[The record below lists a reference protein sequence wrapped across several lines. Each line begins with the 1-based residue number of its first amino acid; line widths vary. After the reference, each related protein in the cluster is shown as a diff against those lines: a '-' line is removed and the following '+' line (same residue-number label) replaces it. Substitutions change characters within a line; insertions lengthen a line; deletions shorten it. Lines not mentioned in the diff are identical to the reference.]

1 MPEYILYV
9 IPRDRNGGDVIV
21 DITANVELE
30 RPDLAGK
37 LSGVRWSKQV
47 KERLRTLHLGESDK
61 LDFMDI
67 PLASG
72 IHTQFDA
79 CCNIRELRDA
89 GF

>member
-30 RPDLAGK
+30 GPDLAGK

-79 CCNIRELRDA
+79 RCNVRELRDV

>member
-9 IPRDRNGGDVIV
+9 IPRDRDGGDVIV
-21 DITANVELE
+21 DITAHVELE
-30 RPDLAGK
+30 GPDLAGK
-37 LSGVRWSKQV
+37 LSGVRWSKHV

>member
-1 MPEYILYV
+1 M
-9 IPRDRNGGDVIV
+9 IV

-30 RPDLAGK
+30 GPYIAGK

-47 KERLRTLHLGESDK
+47 KEKLRTLHLGESDK

-79 CCNIRELRDA
+79 RCNVRELRDV